1 MANKR
6 VPPEVQSAIDLAK
19 QAGWDVSIRNAKI
32 VITAPDGV
40 AITIGMNPNDESM
53 KTFRSSA
60 RQYNLVGEGPARTPA
75 EAEALVAEL
84 EKDAEKKADAAN
96 AQRRAFEA
104 AQKKKQEE
112 AAKAAEKAEEA
123 TQNGMTE
130 EPEEATP
137 EPEKPREIP
146 VGIPV
151 FDPALLG
158 LTQSD
163 LFLVLSPAGTQEYY
177 CVECWEHGKKFTSKR
192 PQGLAMHRGF
202 RHGVYGN
209 GLDDVPTIPVVVQ
222 ETPSVNP
229 LLPSDVNDALEL
241 LVSVLGENL
250 SGSASSAEVEAL
262 TKQVADLEAQL
273 AEVRAQAERDLG
285 LSDKQYQ
292 DAKAA
297 FDRASKASK
306 DKIFELTKEI
316 TEKDGKHETETEQ
329 LMKSFKML
337 LNKVQESLN
346 TKSPIQAV
354 GVIDELIK
362 PYMG

>member
-1 MANKR
+1 M
-6 VPPEVQSAIDLAK
+6 
-19 QAGWDVSIRNAKI
+19 
-32 VITAPDGV
+32 
-40 AITIGMNPNDESM
+40 
-53 KTFRSSA
+53 
-60 RQYNLVGEGPARTPA
+60 
-75 EAEALVAEL
+75 
-84 EKDAEKKADAAN
+84 
-96 AQRRAFEA
+96 
-104 AQKKKQEE
+104 
-112 AAKAAEKAEEA
+112 
-123 TQNGMTE
+123 
-130 EPEEATP
+130 
-137 EPEKPREIP
+137 
-146 VGIPV
+146 
-151 FDPALLG
+151 
-158 LTQSD
+158 
-163 LFLVLSPAGTQEYY
+163 
-177 CVECWEHGKKFTSKR
+177 
-192 PQGLAMHRGF
+192 
-202 RHGVYGN
+202 
-209 GLDDVPTIPVVVQ
+209 
-222 ETPSVNP
+222 NP